1 MRLFAIAATMTLFL
15 PLLLGAQG
23 WGGDALLHAPVYRFQ
38 YVGGGGGYGYWKS
51 DAAFGVT
58 ENGLP
63 CATFSDGEG
72 SGLILEAKGI
82 FYPLQ
87 NTWTFISPRVR
98 YESRASTFITPLP
111 GEPVRID
118 DGSRVIL
125 EQEAQVDADF
135 GTLTLDLM
143 FGVEIAET
151 GFYGAVGGSG
161 GLLLGGVYDYTER
174 LLTEGFVFS
183 GSGETEQQLLDA
195 RAFEN
200 YGSFVADLR
209 GSLGYIYRLNDQF
222 ALNLEGSY
230 SYPLISAFNDPDM
243 LKQQGILG
251 TLTLLYNIGD

>member
-1 MRLFAIAATMTLFL
+1 MRRIAIATSFLLFV

-23 WGGDALLHAPVYRFQ
+23 RGGDALLHAPVHRYQ
-38 YVGGGGGYGYWKS
+38 YVGGGAGYGYWKS
-51 DAAFGVT
+51 DASFGVT

-63 CATFSDGEG
+63 CAMFSDGEG
-72 SGLILEAKGI
+72 TGLILEAKGI

-87 NTWTFISPRVR
+87 NTWTFISPRLR
-98 YESRASTFITPLP
+98 FESRGSTFITPLP

-125 EQEAQVDADF
+125 EQEAQVDGDF

-143 FGVEIAET
+143 FGLEIAET
-151 GFYGAVGGSG
+151 GLYGAVGGSG

-174 LLTEGFVFS
+174 LLSEGFVFS
-183 GSGETEQQLLDA
+183 GSGETEQQLLNA

-200 YGSFVADLR
+200 YGTVVADLR

-230 SYPLISAFNDPDM
+230 SYPLLSAFNEPDM
-243 LKQQGILG
+243 LKQQGIFG
-251 TLTLLYNIGD
+251 TLALLYNLGD